1 MLNAEFIALTQGFEL
16 DLAKTLE
23 VIHGTTATN
32 GQLKMNYTSK
42 VFKPEYFIKMDDNR
56 LTY

>member
-23 VIHGTTATN
+23 VIHGTTE
-32 GQLKMNYTSK
+32 L
-42 VFKPEYFIKMDDNR
+42 
-56 LTY
+56 